1 LAPVPKWHDFGAVRG
16 SKWAWLSVSS
26 QQLQDFRRGYEIA
39 LPVTRSIM
47 DMFTSMAASGMKA
60 RMETL
65 DILANNIANSS
76 APGFKADREFY
87 ALYAAGEASPSDTV
101 MPVIER
107 HWTDF
112 SQGSLTPSGNPLDFA
127 LRGRGFFTAISPNGP
142 VFTRNGSFH
151 VSSAGELVTQ
161 EGFKVRAAGGGAI
174 RMDPSKPFSV
184 STGGAIEQDGQPA
197 GAIEVVDFKDPTALA
212 KAGHG
217 YFQLGSIDMQPTAAS
232 ATEMEQGKLESANF
246 QPAESAVR
254 LVGVMRQ
261 FEMLQRA
268 VSIGSDMGRRV
279 LDEVAKATP

>member
-1 LAPVPKWHDFGAVRG
+1 
-16 SKWAWLSVSS
+16 
-26 QQLQDFRRGYEIA
+26 
-39 LPVTRSIM
+39 M
-47 DMFTSMAASGMKA
+47 DTFTSMAASGMKA

-87 ALYAAGEASPSDTV
+87 ALYSSEEASSPNTV

-112 SQGSLTPSGNPLDFA
+112 SQGALTPSGGPFDFA
-127 LRGRGFFTAISPNGP
+127 LRGRGFFAAISPNGP
-142 VFTRNGSFH
+142 VFTRNGNFR
-151 VSSAGELVTQ
+151 VSSAGELITQ
-161 EGFKVRAAGGGAI
+161 EGFKVRAVGGGAI
-174 RMDPSKPFSV
+174 RMDPAKPFTV
-184 STGGAIEQDGQPA
+184 SAAGAIEQDGQSA
-197 GAIEVVDFKDPTALA
+197 GAIEVVDFKDPAGLA
-212 KAGHG
+212 KAGQG
-217 YFQLGSIDMQPTAAS
+217 YFQLGSVDMQPAPAS
-232 ATEMEQGKLESANF
+232 STEIQQGQLESANF

-268 VSIGSDMGRRV
+268 VSIGGDMGRRV

>member
-1 LAPVPKWHDFGAVRG
+1 
-16 SKWAWLSVSS
+16 
-26 QQLQDFRRGYEIA
+26 
-39 LPVTRSIM
+39 M
-47 DMFTSMAASGMKA
+47 DTFTSMAASGMQA

-87 ALYAAGEASPSDTV
+87 GLYASQESSSPDTV
-101 MPVIER
+101 MPVVER

-112 SQGSLTPSGNPLDFA
+112 SQGALTPSGNPFDFA

-161 EGFKVRAAGGGAI
+161 EGYKVRAAGGGVI
-174 RMDPSKPFSV
+174 RIDPAKPFTV
-184 STGGAIEQDGQPA
+184 SAAGAIEQEGQPA
-197 GAIEVVDFKDPTALA
+197 GTIEVVDFKDPTALA
-212 KAGHG
+212 KGGHG
-217 YFQLGSIDMQPTAAS
+217 YFQLGSVDMQPAPAS
-232 ATEMEQGKLESANF
+232 AAEIEQGKLESANF

-268 VSIGSDMGRRV
+268 VSIGGDMGRRV